1 MDLWEANNA
10 ATAFTP
16 HPCNITGPYTCS
28 GTLCGSGDD
37 RYDGVCDEDG
47 CDFNAYRLGSHNFY
61 GPGRKRIDTTRKFTV
76 VTQFLTSNN
85 RPTGSLTQIRRLYVQ
100 DGWVIQNS
108 NTNVKGIPTT
118 NHITDSFCTAE
129 KAILGGPDAFASQG
143 GLAGIGRALGRGMV
157 LVFSIWDDTGTG
169 MLWLDGVY
177 PTTSDPKAPGVARG
191 ACSPTSG
198 NVTALAE
205 LYPDA
210 AVTFS
215 NIKVGDIGSTYKE
228 APLWKA

>member
-28 GTLCGSGDD
+28 GTLCGAGDD

-47 CDFNAYRLGSHNFY
+47 CDFNAYRLGSHGFY
-61 GPGRKRIDTTRKFTV
+61 GPHSKVDTTRNFTV
-76 VTQFLTSNN
+76 VTQFITSNN
-85 RPTGSLTQIRRLYVQ
+85 RATGALTQIRRLYVQ
-100 DGWVIQNS
+100 DGRVIENS

-129 KAILGGPDAFASQG
+129 KAVLGGPDAFAAQG
-143 GLAGIGRALGRGMV
+143 GLTGIGHALGRGMV
-157 LVFSIWDDTGTG
+157 LVFSIWDDAGTG

-177 PTTSDPKAPGVARG
+177 PTTSNATDPGVARG

-198 NVTALAE
+198 NVTELALQ
-205 LYPDA
+205 YPDA

-215 NIKVGDIGSTYKE
+215 NIKVGDIGSTYWSPPGWI
-228 APLWKA
+228 A